1 MGLDI
6 DETSKLL
13 GEISDVANGSLSG
26 GGGLLND
33 TMGLA
38 QKLASGDSNTTGELA
53 YSILGDTSEKLAK
66 CCGGCCGGACSAAAN
81 AESEAV
87 SQMA

>member
-53 YSILGDTSEKLAK
+53 
-66 CCGGCCGGACSAAAN
+66 
-81 AESEAV
+81 
-87 SQMA
+87 